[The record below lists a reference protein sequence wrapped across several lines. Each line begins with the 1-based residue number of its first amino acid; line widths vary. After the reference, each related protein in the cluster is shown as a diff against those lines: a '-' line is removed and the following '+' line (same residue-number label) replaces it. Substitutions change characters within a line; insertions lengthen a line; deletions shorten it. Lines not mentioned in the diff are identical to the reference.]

1 MEEEYELEKVDCFGN
16 IDELLEKV
24 AEDLAWEYRS
34 GITDLTEKGSNLP
47 MFAVLADI
55 NEDGW
60 CE

>member
-1 MEEEYELEKVDCFGN
+1 LDDLSF

-47 MFAVLADI
+47 MFVVLADI